1 MSAPPERRLAPGARR
16 DPAGAAPTAPPPEVR
31 GGDGPGS
38 PAPPADTRLAD
49 GSPRPAPTGEA
60 AVPQATAPPPDAGDS
75 PMRAAVSVLTTLG
88 PPLTIATALMFY
100 FGWARSDVQ
109 ARYMGLDVSLF
120 GFSTQDY
127 VLQSISTLY
136 VPLLATAALALGWL
150 ALHQRVDRA
159 LAQPAARP
167 TLRLAGRIAL
177 AAGLLA
183 AAGAVLVAILD
194 RNRWPLAVPLV
205 LAVGTA
211 VAAYGGWLAGAAAD
225 PQPPGPAGAP
235 WQRALRALLVGTVIT
250 LALFWEMS
258 VYAGVV
264 GRGYALELARTMPS
278 RPRAT
283 AFSPTPL
290 GIEAPGVREQRLLVS
305 SVDGRDEVRY
315 RTTGLRFLVRSGGR
329 LFLVHDG
336 WTPRRGT
343 VIVLPDNDQVRWQF
357 SR

>member
-1 MSAPPERRLAPGARR
+1 MSAPPEPGLAHGAHR
-16 DPAGAAPTAPPPEVR
+16 E
-31 GGDGPGS
+31 
-38 PAPPADTRLAD
+38 PADTRGTAPPVEVRATDGSAPPAPAGSAAD
-49 GSPRPAPTGEA
+49 GDSPLRA
-60 AVPQATAPPPDAGDS
+60 AVP
-75 PMRAAVSVLTTLG
+75 VLTTLG

-100 FGWARSDVQ
+100 FGW
-109 ARYMGLDVSLF
+109 
-120 GFSTQDY
+120 
-127 VLQSISTLY
+127 
-136 VPLLATAALALGWL
+136 L

-167 TLRLAGRIAL
+167 GLRRAGRVAL
-177 AAGLLA
+177 GARLVA
-183 AAGAVLVAILD
+183 AAGAVLVAVLD
-194 RNRWPLAVPLV
+194 RARWPLVVPLV
-205 LAVGTA
+205 LAAGTA

-225 PQPPGPAGAP
+225 PRPGPVGPP

-258 VYAGVV
+258 VYAGMV
-264 GRGYALELARTMPS
+264 GRGYALELARTLPS

-290 GIEAPGVREQRLLVS
+290 GIEAPGVHEERLAVGS
-305 SVDGRDEVRY
+305 AGGKDEVRY

-343 VIVLPDNDQVRWQF
+343 VIVLPDTTRSAGSSPAEADGL
-357 SR
+357 SRRRGGRPWR

>member
-1 MSAPPERRLAPGARR
+1 MSAPPERRLARGTRR
-16 DPAGAAPTAPPPEVR
+16 RPTEEQIAHGSAPPAPPTETQVAGRAGPTAPPAGAAAERAPASPSPSGAPTA
-31 GGDGPGS
+31 GS
-38 PAPPADTRLAD
+38 
-49 GSPRPAPTGEA
+49 
-60 AVPQATAPPPDAGDS
+60 DS
-75 PMRAAVSVLTTLG
+75 ALRSALSVLTTLG

-100 FGWARSDVQ
+100 FGWARSDEQ
-109 ARYMGLDVSLF
+109 ASFMGLDVSLF

-127 VLQSISTLY
+127 VLQSINTLY
-136 VPLLATAALALGWL
+136 LPLLATAALALGWL

-159 LAQPAARP
+159 LTQPAARP
-167 TLRLAGRIAL
+167 ALRSAGRIAMG
-177 AAGLLA
+177 AGLLA
-183 AAGAVLVAILD
+183 AATAVLVAALD
-194 RNRWPLAVPLV
+194 RHRAPLVVPLV
-205 LAVGTA
+205 LAAGTA
-211 VAAYGGWLAGAAAD
+211 VTAYGGWLAGAAGD
-225 PQPPGPAGAP
+225 PRPPGPAGQP

-264 GRGYALELARTMPS
+264 GRGYALELARTLPS

-283 AFSPTPL
+283 AFSATPL
-290 GIEAPGVREQRLLVS
+290 GIEAPGVREERLRVGPGAGN
-305 SVDGRDEVRY
+305 DDVRY

>member
-1 MSAPPERRLAPGARR
+1 
-16 DPAGAAPTAPPPEVR
+16 
-31 GGDGPGS
+31 
-38 PAPPADTRLAD
+38 
-49 GSPRPAPTGEA
+49 
-60 AVPQATAPPPDAGDS
+60 
-75 PMRAAVSVLTTLG
+75 MRAAVSVLTTLG

-167 TLRLAGRIAL
+167 TLRLAGRVAL
-177 AAGLLA
+177 GAGLLA
-183 AAGAVLVAILD
+183 AAGAVLVAVLD

-225 PQPPGPAGAP
+225 PKPPGPAGAP

-264 GRGYALELARTMPS
+264 GRGYALSWPGPCPRGRGRPRSAPPPLAS
-278 RPRAT
+278 RPRACT
-283 AFSPTPL
+283 
-290 GIEAPGVREQRLLVS
+290 S
-305 SVDGRDEVRY
+305 SGC
-315 RTTGLRFLVRSGGR
+315 S
-329 LFLVHDG
+329 
-336 WTPRRGT
+336 
-343 VIVLPDNDQVRWQF
+343 
-357 SR
+357 